1 MPDQVPETDYAMKLT
16 LAGLIIILN
25 SAIGLGQSA
34 EFSFI
39 KPFHK
44 FPKAKAGQ
52 NLTHYYVFKNTGK
65 APLVIDSYEVA
76 CHCTVVDFP
85 KYPIAPGQTDSL
97 KLTFDTK
104 GKSGNQDREIVLF
117 ANTKKPETY
126 LRFKVFVE
134 GEKKKK

>member
-1 MPDQVPETDYAMKLT
+1 MKLY
-16 LAGLIIILN
+16 LYSLLITLN
-25 SAIGLGQSA
+25 SAIGFGQSA
-34 EFSFI
+34 EFSFDNT
-39 KPFHK
+39 FHK

-52 NLTHYYVFKNTGK
+52 SLTHYYVFKNTGK

-76 CHCTVVDFP
+76 CHCTVIDFP
-85 KYPIAPGQTDSL
+85 KYPIAPGKTDSL

-117 ANTKKPETY
+117 ANTKHKETY

-134 GEKKKK
+134 GEKKQ